1 MPVSKIRGVNIN
13 WEVVGAKGPSKGPW
27 IVMTSGGRRSYAE
40 FIPLANKIAAYGY
53 QVLLHDRRNTGASE
67 VLIEGDEGE
76 EIPWTRDMYELTS
89 QLDIQPAFFCGSS
102 SGARTSILF
111 YLRYPQAVRGL
122 LLMRVT
128 GGAFA
133 AGRLP
138 ENYYGQFIRVAQ
150 QGGMAAVCATEQW
163 RERIASNPATRDRL
177 MAMPPQQFI
186 DVLTRWNE
194 VFVAGGKYPVMGVSE
209 PELQSIKVP
218 TIVIPGNDKTHASGS
233 ALSAHSAIPGSE
245 LHRLPIEDQD
255 LPLIPFPEWAPYEAE
270 IARTFADFMART
282 IAAERKAAN

>member
-13 WEVVGAKGPSKGPW
+13 WQVIGTKGPW
-27 IVMTSGGRRSYAE
+27 VVMTSGGRRSYEE

-53 QVLLHDRRNTGASE
+53 QVMLHDRRNTGASE

-89 QLDIQPAFFCGSS
+89 QQNIQPAFFCGSS

-133 AGRLP
+133 ANRLP
-138 ENYYGQFIRVAQ
+138 ENYYGQFIRAAQ

-163 RERIASNPATRDRL
+163 KERIAANPSTRDRL
-177 MAMPPQQFI
+177 MAMPPQTFI

-194 VFVAGGKYPVMGVSE
+194 IFVAGGKYPVMSVTE
-209 PELQSIKVP
+209 QELQSIKVP
-218 TIVIPGNDKTHASGS
+218 TIVIPGNDKTHSSQS
-233 ALSAHSAIPGSE
+233 ALFAHKAIPGSA

-255 LPLIPFPEWAPYEAE
+255 LPLIPFPEWEPYEAE
-270 IARTFADFMART
+270 IARTFTGFMTRT
-282 IAAERKAAN
+282 IATEGR

>member
-1 MPVSKIRGVNIN
+1 MPVSKVRGVNIN
-13 WEVVGAKGPSKGPW
+13 WQTVGSAGPW
-27 IVMTSGGRRSYAE
+27 VVMTSGGRRSYQE
-40 FIPLANKIAAYGY
+40 FIPLAEKIAAYGY
-53 QVLLHDRRNTGASE
+53 QILLHDRRNTGASE

-76 EIPWTRDMYELTS
+76 EIPWTRDMFELTS
-89 QLDIQPAFFCGSS
+89 QLEIQPAFFCGSS

-138 ENYYGQFIRVAQ
+138 ENYYGQFIRAAQ

-163 RERIASNPATRDRL
+163 RERIAANPSTRDRL
-177 MAMPPQQFI
+177 MAMAPEKFI
-186 DVLTRWNE
+186 EVMTRWNE
-194 VFVAGGKYPVMGVSE
+194 IFVAGGRYPVMGVSE
-209 PELQSIKVP
+209 QELKSIKAP
-218 TIVIPGNDKTHASGS
+218 TLIIPGNDKTHSSAS
-233 ALSAHSAIPGSE
+233 ALFAHNAIPGSK

-255 LPLIPFPEWAPYEAE
+255 VPLIPFPDWSRHEAE
-270 IARTFADFMART
+270 IAGTFADFMTCT
-282 IAAERKAAN
+282 IADETKPLISSAG